1 MDKTSLVQRIEENPN
16 IFGEVIDEYE
26 EKLLRYILR
35 ITDVPYEEALDI
47 LQDVFIKVYR
57 YIHEY
62 DERYTFSSWVY
73 RIAHNMVIDNF
84 RKNQK
89 GSGNISLQDDE
100 YKHLVESLTDWNSP
114 HHDLRKKDIKICV
127 QKAIAALIP
136 NYREII
142 LLKCIEGYSYEEI
155 SDILKIPL

>member
-1 MDKTSLVQRIEENPN
+1 MDQTNLVQRIEENPN
-16 IFGEVIDEYE
+16 VFGEVIDEYE

-35 ITDVPYEEALDI
+35 ITNVPYEEALDI
-47 LQDVFIKVYR
+47 LQDVFIKIYR

-62 DERYTFSSWVY
+62 DERYTFSSWIY

-89 GSGNISLQDDE
+89 ESGNISLQDDE
-100 YKHLVESLTDWNSP
+100 YKILVESLTDGNSP
-114 HHDLRKKDIKICV
+114 HHDLRKKDVKTCV
-127 QKAIAALIP
+127 QKAIAALIL